1 MKNSSISSA
10 VVLDIGFAGYGI
22 IRSLFRYNIPII
34 GFKSKMFYAE
44 AGTRLCRKIYVF
56 QDLHHLYEL
65 LINYAKTQPQ
75 KPVLYLTT
83 DLYVNFI
90 LKNITEISQY
100 YQIDF
105 PDENTIS
112 ILMNKLNF
120 SDFAEKNN
128 IQIPK
133 TISLHNIAEI
143 DTIKENLNFPVILK
157 PWMRTEKWS
166 NRFKEKAFLSQSFKE
181 LEIVYNKIKVIEN
194 NILVQEYIPGFDDHV
209 YYCLTYFDE
218 GNNCLAAFTGQKIR
232 QWPVRTGST
241 STTVPCDNDTIK
253 NETLRI
259 FKLLNYKGFGSIE
272 YKKHAVTGEYYITEP
287 TVGRLNQQEYVATLN
302 GINIP
307 LIAYNSL
314 TGAGLEPILPRVKP
328 IIYIDEKNELQSVVK
343 LYKEGSLTF
352 KDWLKSIKGDRA
364 YRFFNLS
371 DPVVGFRMIL
381 LIFLKI
387 IKKYKN

>member
-65 LINYAKTQPQ
+65 LINYAKTQPK
-75 KPVLYLTT
+75 KPVLYVTT
-83 DLYVNFI
+83 DLYVIFI
-90 LKNITEISQY
+90 LKNITEISKY

-128 IQIPK
+128 IQIPQ

-181 LEIVYNKIKVIEN
+181 FEIVYNKVKVIEN

-218 GNNCLAAFTGQKIR
+218 RNNCLAAFTGQKIR

-241 STTVPCDNDTIK
+241 STTVLCDNDTIK

-259 FKLLNYKGFGSIE
+259 FKLLNYKGFGSVE
-272 YKKHAVTGEYYITEP
+272 YKKHAVTGEYFIIEP
-287 TVGRLNQQEYVATLN
+287 TVGRLNQQEYIATLN

-314 TGAGLEPILPRVKP
+314 TGAGLEPLLPRVKP

-343 LYKEGSLTF
+343 LYKEGNLTF
-352 KDWLKSIKGDRA
+352 RDWLKSIKGYRA

-381 LIFLKI
+381 LIFLKM
-387 IKKYKN
+387 IKRYKN